1 MGGVSYWDQG
11 ARKACIVQ
19 YRDCLRRSYDLWFSR
34 LLNCN
39 FLFGMKNVSSSSL
52 HLSFGG
58 GFSSAEELKNTVLY
72 VPYWKDPFEKT
83 LMLGEIEGGRRRG

>member
-39 FLFGMKNVSSSSL
+39 FLFGMKNVSSSS
-52 HLSFGG
+52 
-58 GFSSAEELKNTVLY
+58 
-72 VPYWKDPFEKT
+72 
-83 LMLGEIEGGRRRG
+83 